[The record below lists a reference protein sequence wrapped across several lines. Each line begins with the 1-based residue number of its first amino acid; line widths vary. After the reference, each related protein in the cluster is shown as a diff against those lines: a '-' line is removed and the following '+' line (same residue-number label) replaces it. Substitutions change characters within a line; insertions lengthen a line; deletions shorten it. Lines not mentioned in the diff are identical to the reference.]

1 MRATPRL
8 AILASGEGTT
18 LQALL
23 DAIGTDRLRTQIV
36 VVISN
41 NSGSGALRRA
51 RDAGIATAHL
61 SAQTHPDPDQ
71 LDRAILDALSA
82 ANADWVL
89 LAGYLKKLGPRVL
102 ARYRGRIVNTHP
114 ALLPKFG
121 GPGMYGH
128 RVHEAVLGAGEVETG
143 VSVHLVETEYDT
155 GPVLAQCRVPV
166 LPGDTAAT
174 LAARVQAREREF
186 LVEVLGQ
193 LLTKN

>member
-61 SAQTHPDPDQ
+61 SSQTHPDPDQ
-71 LDRAILDALSA
+71 LDQAILDALSA

>member
-61 SAQTHPDPDQ
+61 SSQTHPDPDQ

-186 LVEVLGQ
+186 LVDVLGQ

>member
-71 LDRAILDALSA
+71 LDQAILDALSA

-102 ARYRGRIVNTHP
+102 AWYRGRIVNTHP

>member
-71 LDRAILDALSA
+71 LDQAILDALSA